1 MSSKVPSNFLQKK
14 NHTQGKKQK
23 ITCQQ
28 QTYIERKKCQIF
40 FLGGHKL
47 ENFIYLQVE
56 QS

>member
-28 QTYIERKKCQIF
+28 QTYIEKKNAKFSFWVVI
-40 FLGGHKL
+40 
-47 ENFIYLQVE
+47 N
-56 QS
+56 